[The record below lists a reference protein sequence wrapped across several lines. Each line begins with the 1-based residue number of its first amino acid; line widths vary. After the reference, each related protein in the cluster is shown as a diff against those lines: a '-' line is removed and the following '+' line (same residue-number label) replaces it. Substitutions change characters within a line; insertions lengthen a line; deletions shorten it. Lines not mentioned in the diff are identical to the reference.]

1 VINFLKRKYP
11 QTFISNGLMS
21 YNDLCIL
28 VELGV
33 IDAPINHV
41 NGSSID
47 VTLDKY
53 IRVEDMSGGMDKV
66 DLMAGETIKTK
77 EIELADYDYMMPDAV
92 LLGST
97 AETLN
102 LPSWLSAEFSLKSS
116 VGRSF
121 LGHELAGWCDAWFKG
136 KVTLELKNNNQFHKL
151 MLSEG
156 LKVGQIKFWKHIPV
170 PRDKGY
176 AARGQYNGQSKV
188 QESKGIK

>member
-1 VINFLKRKYP
+1 VIRFLKRKFP
-11 QTFISNGLMS
+11 KVFIPKGLLS

-53 IRVEDMSGGMDKV
+53 IRVEDMSGSMDKV
-66 DLMAGETIKTK
+66 NLMAGETIKTK
-77 EIELADYDYMMPDAV
+77 EIELTSYEYMMPDAV

-97 AETLN
+97 AEALN
-102 LPSWLSAEFSLKSS
+102 LPSWLSADFSLKSS

-151 MLSEG
+151 ILSEG
-156 LKVGQIKFWKHIPV
+156 LKVGQIKFWKHSPV
-170 PRDKGY
+170 PRNKGY
-176 AARGQYNGQSKV
+176 AVRGQYMNQTKV
-188 QESKGIK
+188 QRSKGVR

>member
-1 VINFLKRKYP
+1 MISFLKRKYP
-11 QTFISNGLMS
+11 QTFISNGLLS

-77 EIELADYDYMMPDAV
+77 EIELGNYYAMPSAT
-92 LLGST
+92 LLAST

-102 LPSWLSAEFSLKSS
+102 LPSWLSCNFYLKSS
-116 VGRSF
+116 VARS
-121 LGHELAGWCDAWFKG
+121 GINHNLATWVDPYFKG
-136 KVTLELKNNNQFHKL
+136 KLTLELSNVTQFHKL
-151 MLSEG
+151 ILSEG
-156 LKVGQIKFWKHIPV
+156 MSIGQMVFTKHASV
-170 PRDKGY
+170 PYDKGY
-176 AARGQYNGQSKV
+176 AVRGQYNGQSKV